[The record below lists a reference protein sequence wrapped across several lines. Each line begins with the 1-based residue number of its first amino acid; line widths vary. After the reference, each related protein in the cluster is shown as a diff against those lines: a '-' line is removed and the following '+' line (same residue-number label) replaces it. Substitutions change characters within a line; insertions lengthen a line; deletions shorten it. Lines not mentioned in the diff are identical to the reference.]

1 MKTPGAP
8 SRINTVIMSKES
20 EAGFNSITLC
30 SSVRKMGLE
39 EIAAATTIMA
49 NINKA
54 KEGKNEKVVIN
65 GKNF

>member
-1 MKTPGAP
+1 
-8 SRINTVIMSKES
+8 MSKES

-39 EIAAATTIMA
+39 EIGAATTIIA